1 MTEVEPI
8 GTWDMMWYASRVLLA
23 LVVVVPALYYAL
35 RHWGRRLVVN
45 RSIHGN
51 MEVIDILPLGTGKQL
66 LLVKVAEEALL
77 LGVTKDGIRFLWE
90 APPEAVLAAERP
102 RERERHAADLKK
114 WVDRWRK
121 QEDGQ
126 DEG

>member
-66 LLVKVAEEALL
+66 
-77 LGVTKDGIRFLWE
+77 
-90 APPEAVLAAERP
+90 P
-102 RERERHAADLKK
+102 
-114 WVDRWRK
+114 
-121 QEDGQ
+121 
-126 DEG
+126 